1 MALFDR
7 FRGSLFNS
15 LKADLETYLDKDH
28 IKTIYEA
35 YQLAADAH
43 EGQKRQSG
51 EPYITHPVSVA
62 RILASLHLD
71 PQSIMAAILHDVLE
85 DTQTDKATLADR
97 FGEEVADLVDGVSK
111 LTQIQFQTKAEAQA
125 ENFRKMVLAMAHD
138 IRVIIVK
145 LSDRLH
151 NMRTLESLSNEK
163 RRRIAQETLDIYAPI
178 ANRLGMNAFRVELED
193 RGFAALYPVRSSVLK
208 RSVRKARGNKR
219 QLLKHIEHGI
229 RDALKD
235 AGIEAE
241 VVGREKHLFSIYKKM
256 LKKQLPF
263 SEVNDVFAFRI
274 IVDKTDTCYRALGS
288 VHNLYKPVPGR
299 FKDYIAIP
307 KANGYQSLHTVLF
320 GPHGAPIEIQVRTRE
335 MHQTAEN
342 GIAAH
347 WLYKTNTSE
356 KEPDRA
362 HLRARGWVKGLIEM
376 QENAGNPLE
385 FIENVKIDLFP
396 DEVYVFTP
404 TGNIMELPA
413 GATAVDFAYAVH
425 TDVGNSCI
433 AAKIDRHLAPLST
446 RLRNGQTLEIV
457 TAPGARPNPAWL
469 NFVVTGKARSN
480 IRHFLKSQQRSES
493 ISLGRRLLEKALT
506 NHSLVLDQI
515 EPEVIQEMLTIFK
528 FKTLDILLQEIGLG
542 NRSALLVARDLAGR
556 VASEQ
561 SDALLEEGQTP
572 LVIRGTEGMV
582 LTYAKCCR
590 PIPGDPILGFL
601 SAGKGILIHAET
613 CPRISQDKLDREKV
627 IHVQWEEG
635 VQGTFEVE
643 LKVQLAN
650 ERGALA
656 QLAIAF
662 SEAESNID
670 NISTES
676 RDCQQSTFNIL
687 INVKNRR
694 HLASILRR
702 VRKVKPVIRI
712 IRSR

>member
-28 IKTIYEA
+28 IKAIYEA

-229 RDALKD
+229 RDSLKE

-320 GPHGAPIEIQVRTRE
+320 GPHGAPIEIQIRTRE

-515 EPEVIQEMLTIFK
+515 EPEVIQDMLTIFK

-613 CPRISQDKLDREKV
+613 CPKISQDKLDREKV